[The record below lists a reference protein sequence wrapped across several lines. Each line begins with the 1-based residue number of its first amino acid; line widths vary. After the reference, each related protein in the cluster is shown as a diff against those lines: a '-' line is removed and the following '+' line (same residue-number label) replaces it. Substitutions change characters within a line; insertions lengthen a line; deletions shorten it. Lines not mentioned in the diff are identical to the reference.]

1 MSEYLILI
9 YDAEAPY
16 ANASPELWQEV
27 MQAHQRFRVGRR
39 RPLRDRNHRRS
50 AHRRTAPA
58 EHGCP
63 HRSRHPRKPNCLTTD
78 TASDVIKA
86 GGLAPGSPRGRR
98 TLFCERPLP
107 ACDRDIRRLSAV
119 GGASPSWS

>member
-86 GGLAPGSPRGRR
+86 GGLAPGSPRGGGLSSASVCYRR
-98 TLFCERPLP
+98 
-107 ACDRDIRRLSAV
+107 AIVIIRRLSAV
-119 GGASPSWS
+119 SGASPSWS